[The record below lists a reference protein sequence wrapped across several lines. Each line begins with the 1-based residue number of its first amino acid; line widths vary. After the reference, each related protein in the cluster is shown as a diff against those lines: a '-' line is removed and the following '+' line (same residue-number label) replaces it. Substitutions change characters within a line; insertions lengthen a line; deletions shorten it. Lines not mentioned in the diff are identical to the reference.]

1 MRKRNL
7 KTFLKRARHQSM
19 LMRAMRNKR
28 FSWKTLLMCDI
39 PVDRIPASTKIVHPY
54 GICIRGNV
62 VFGENCTI
70 LQGVTIGNR
79 SPRILS
85 DGLTWIGNNV
95 FFGAGCTILGDITIG
110 NNATI
115 GAGAIVLADVPEGMT
130 VVGVWK

>member
-39 PVDRIPASTKIVHPY
+39 PIDRIPASTKIVHPY
-54 GICIRGNV
+54 AICIRGNV

-70 LQGVTIGNR
+70 LQGVTIGN
-79 SPRILS
+79 
-85 DGLTWIGNNV
+85 
-95 FFGAGCTILGDITIG
+95 
-110 NNATI
+110 
-115 GAGAIVLADVPEGMT
+115 VLADVPEGRT
-130 VVGVWK
+130 VVGVWKGEAKVSITPH